1 MSSED
6 ETRCQS
12 SNKYWICNKLFIA
25 EDSEVRDHDH
35 ATGKYIEIPLIGVV
49 ILILNWLKRFL

>member
-12 SNKYWICNKLFIA
+12 SNKCWICNKLFVA

-35 ATGKYIEIPLIGVV
+35 VTRKYIEFPPIGVV
-49 ILILNWLKRFL
+49 ILILN

>member
-12 SNKYWICNKLFIA
+12 SKKYWICNKLFVA

-35 ATGKYIEIPLIGVV
+35 ATGKYIEIPFIGVV
-49 ILILNWLKRFL
+49 ILILN